1 MRLML
6 SKRVVVAAAMML
18 CGFAQAET
26 KGVKVLAVGN
36 SFSANALKYFS
47 DIVKASGNE
56 VLATNAMIG
65 GCDFERH
72 MRHADAF
79 EANPIAPEGRP
90 YPGNKSL
97 KDLLTQAKWD
107 YVTIQQASP
116 KSFKPETFHP
126 HADRL
131 IAYIKKYAPQAEIVI
146 HETWA
151 YRDDHPFWGL
161 TNFNHDVMYTGVRAA
176 YEGLAKD
183 TGFRLLP
190 CGEAMEAARFDP
202 AWGKFVPDP
211 DFNPKTAVYPALP
224 KNEKRSLHGGYSWK
238 KDAKSGEFKLGWDKF
253 HANAQGEYLLGCVWF
268 EFFFGQSVVGNPF
281 VPKTVPAADTVI
293 LQRIAHVVVTEK
305 KRLGA
310 ANNRD
315 ITIR

>member
-1 MRLML
+1 MRIRAVVLM
-6 SKRVVVAAAMML
+6 AGFFAL
-18 CGFAQAET
+18 CGFARAEVKT
-26 KGVKVLAVGN
+26 VKVLAVGN
-36 SFSANALKYFS
+36 SFSANALKYFG
-47 DIVKASGNE
+47 DIVRASGNK

-79 EANPIAPEGRP
+79 EANPNDPEGSP
-90 YPGNKSL
+90 YPGKKSL
-97 KDLLTQAKWD
+97 KDLLTLEKWD

-126 HADRL
+126 HADRV

-161 TNFNHDVMYTGVRAA
+161 TNVNHDVMYKGVRAA
-176 YEGLAKD
+176 YDGLSKD
-183 TGFRLLP
+183 TGFRLVP
-190 CGEAMEAARFDP
+190 CGDAMEAARFDP
-202 AWGKFVPDP
+202 DWGKFVPDAE
-211 DFNPKTAVYPALP
+211 FNPKTAVYPALP

-238 KDAKSGEFKLGWDKF
+238 NDAKSGEFKLGWDKF
-253 HANAQGEYLLGCVWF
+253 HANPAGEYLLGCVWY
-268 EFFFGQSVVGNPF
+268 EFFFGQSVVGNTF

-293 LQRIAHVVVTEK
+293 LQRIAHGVVTEK
-305 KRLGA
+305 KRPEPK
-310 ANNRD
+310 
-315 ITIR
+315 